1 MIAILDNRDSF
12 VLNVQQRL
20 VELGVPATV
29 VPSHRT
35 RLDEIAALRP
45 TGIIVSP
52 GPQGPDEAGISTA
65 AIRTFGRDIPV
76 LGICLGHQCIA
87 VAFGVAVAPN
97 GNAMHGRASRIV
109 HDGAGLLAGLPSPF
123 DAGRY
128 HALAADE
135 PGADAELVVSARLED
150 GLIMGLRHRTLPIE
164 GVQFHPE
171 SVLTPLGY
179 RILGTFATTA
189 GHAVDDAL
197 VESRI
202 AEAAAV
208 LRGQTPPRPAA
219 GFRP

>member
-1 MIAILDNRDSF
+1 MIVILDNRDSF
-12 VLNVQQRL
+12 VLNIQHRL
-20 VELGVPATV
+20 DELGVPARV
-29 VPSHRT
+29 VPSHST

-45 TGIIVSP
+45 TGLIVSP

-87 VAFGVAVAPN
+87 VAFGGRVGPN
-97 GNAMHGRASRIV
+97 ANALHGSASRIE
-109 HDGAGLLAGLPSPF
+109 HDGTGLLAGVPSPF

-135 PGADAELVVSARLED
+135 PAAGSDLIVSARLTD

-171 SVLTPLGY
+171 SVLTPHGFQ
-179 RILGTFATTA
+179 ILANVA
-189 GHAVDDAL
+189 RQCGHPVDAAL
-197 VESRI
+197 VAALVAD
-202 AEAAAV
+202 AERV
-208 LRGQTPPRPAA
+208 CRS
-219 GFRP
+219 